1 MPVSAKPGGACVDD
15 SADNVL
21 SGKYPLA
28 RFLYVYV
35 NKAPNKPFDPIVREF
50 VKFVLS
56 QQGQQTVVKDGFI
69 PLTGKI
75 VQEELAKLQ

>member
-1 MPVSAKPGGACVDD
+1 
-15 SADNVL
+15 VL

-35 NKAPNKPFDPIVREF
+35 NKAPNKPADPLIREF
-50 VKFVLS
+50 VEYVLS
-56 QQGQQTVVKDGFI
+56 QQGQQVVVKDGFI
-69 PLTGKI
+69 PLPNKI